1 MKEKVLIRGV
11 NWVGDAVMS
20 MPAIR
25 AVRRAY
31 PGAHI
36 SLLVK
41 PWVAPLFDKSP
52 DIDEAILYDEKFKGI
67 GGRLRLAEVLRRE
80 RFDRAILL
88 QNAFDAALIAYLA
101 RIPERVGFGRDFRSI
116 LLTNAVEFGGED
128 RRMRHID
135 YYLEL
140 LKRAGIDAP
149 YSDPWIHLSLEERL
163 EARERLGNLKRPLVG
178 INPGAQF
185 GPAKQ
190 WMPERFASL
199 ITRIVEDLGGSAVVL
214 GGPGEAALAG
224 SILSASS
231 ADPSRAISMAGRTT
245 LRELAALVSECEAL
259 VTTDSGPMH
268 IGYATGTPLV
278 AIFGSTSPA
287 LTGPVGYG
295 HRVIQHMAE
304 CAPCFERKCGE
315 EDKMRCMEAVT
326 VDEVFETLRQLLPTR
341 KAVLFDRDGTLCE
354 YVEFLDKWQNF
365 KVMDDINQLNR
376 LVINDYKL
384 IGITNQSGIARGI
397 VEEDFVKRVNSFFI
411 EKHGFGDFYYCP
423 HHPDE
428 HCPCRKPEPGM
439 LLRAR
444 AEHGVDLR
452 SSYVVGDRE
461 TDMQAARAGGA
472 KAVLIKSPRVAGPSG
487 ADFEARSLA
496 EAVDW
501 ILEN

>member
-1 MKEKVLIRGV
+1 M
-11 NWVGDAVMS
+11 GDAVMT

-25 AVRRAY
+25 AIRRAN
-31 PGAHI
+31 PDAHI
-36 SLLVK
+36 SLLVR

-52 DIDEAILYDEKFKGI
+52 DIDDVILYGEQFKGI
-67 GGRLRLAEVLRRE
+67 GGKLRLARALRRE

-101 RIPERVGFGRDFRSI
+101 RIPERVGFGRDFRSF
-116 LLTNAVEFGGED
+116 LLTNPVEFGGED
-128 RRMRHID
+128 RRMHHIN

-140 LKRAGIDAP
+140 LKRAGIEAP
-149 YSDPWIHLSLEERL
+149 YSDPWIHLSLEERV
-163 EARERLGNLKRPLVG
+163 EAREKLKNLKRPVVG

-190 WMPERFASL
+190 WMPDRFASL
-199 ITRIVEDLGGSAVVL
+199 ISKIVDKLGGSAIVF
-214 GGPGEAALAG
+214 GGPGEAGLAEN
-224 SILSASS
+224 ILNASS
-231 ADPSRAISMAGRTT
+231 ADAARAISMAGKTT
-245 LRELAALVSECEAL
+245 LRELMALISECDALVS
-259 VTTDSGPMH
+259 TDSGPMH
-268 IGYATGTPLV
+268 IGYATRTPLV

-295 HRVIQHMAE
+295 HKVIQHDLE
-304 CAPCFERKCGE
+304 CSPCFDRECTE
-315 EDKMRCMEAVT
+315 EEKMRCMEAIT
-326 VDEVFETLRQLLPTR
+326 VDEVFESLRQLLPTN

-354 YVEFLDKWQNF
+354 YEEYLSNWENF
-365 KVMDDINQLNR
+365 KVVDDINQLNR
-376 LVINDYKL
+376 LTLNNYKL
-384 IGITNQSGIARGI
+384 IGITNQSGVAQGI
-397 VEEDFVKRVNSFFI
+397 IKTDFVEEVDSFFM
-411 EKHGFGDFYYCP
+411 EKHGFSAFYYCP

-444 AEHGVDLR
+444 AEHGINLK

-461 TDMQAARAGGA
+461 TDMQAAKAGGA
-472 KAVLIKSPRVAGPSG
+472 KAVLIKSPRVTGPSG
-487 ADFEARSLA
+487 ADFEARNLA